1 MQRPNIAAVDVQQL
15 RALGGEGQI
24 SSLSR
29 TDASLAASG
38 AAGQRGD
45 HEAAGGNADGDRL
58 RQAPFARPAAVL
70 GYLARY
76 AIATEA

>member
-1 MQRPNIAAVDVQQL
+1 MQRRNSVAVYVQQI
-15 RALGGEGQI
+15 RAFNGEGQI
-24 SSLSR
+24 PSLSR

-38 AAGQRGD
+38 APGQRD
-45 HEAAGGNADGDRL
+45 DDQAASRNADGDRL